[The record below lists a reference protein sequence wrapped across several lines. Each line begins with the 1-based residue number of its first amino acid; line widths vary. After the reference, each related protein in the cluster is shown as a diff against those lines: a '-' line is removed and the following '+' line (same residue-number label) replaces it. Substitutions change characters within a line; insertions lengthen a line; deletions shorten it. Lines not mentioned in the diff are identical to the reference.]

1 MNTCSVPFLLQ
12 NESNLPNQG
21 WWCLAF
27 SITSAHSFLLFVSVF
42 SLLYLYVSHITMMFF
57 PPLMLLVIKLTRRD
71 KNQPEGVRIELDWV
85 KVGVRVGPL
94 SLKNIWSN

>member
-1 MNTCSVPFLLQ
+1 MPAQFLLRLQ

-42 SLLYLYVSHITMMFF
+42 SLLYLYVSHITMMFL
-57 PPLMLLVIKLTRRD
+57 PPLMLLVIKIFQEN
-71 KNQPEGVRIELDWV
+71 KYQPEWVRVELDWV
-85 KVGVRVGPL
+85 QVGVRVGPL
-94 SLKNIWSN
+94 SLENIW